1 MNELTGMLTAI
12 NALGEKINTLEDELR
27 FSRYR
32 AENLEAE
39 NAALKKKLDEVKS
52 YIAPRM
58 EGK

>member
-1 MNELTGMLTAI
+1 MDELTGMLTAI

-27 FSRYR
+27 FSGYR
-32 AENLEAE
+32 VENLEAE

-52 YIAPRM
+52 YIVRM